1 MKIRFASLE
10 KKLSL
15 PKPAACTVQV
25 TVGNVLYCWS
35 HAKIQSDSGK
45 TAAEETYRIQITS
58 RPQIINRRKYP
69 RMDISNTCTIT
80 VKNSGETFKG
90 QLDNISANGFALLVK
105 DPFFASAKGRDI
117 SIAIDN
123 FALTAHSV
131 LEGRII
137 RSSENEGT
145 YIVGCQM
152 PEDNYY
158 IMEYVESA
166 LRENQKHV

>member
-1 MKIRFASLE
+1 
-10 KKLSL
+10 
-15 PKPAACTVQV
+15 
-25 TVGNVLYCWS
+25 
-35 HAKIQSDSGK
+35 
-45 TAAEETYRIQITS
+45 
-58 RPQIINRRKYP
+58 
-69 RMDISNTCTIT
+69 MDISNTCTIT

-152 PEDNYY
+152 PEGLSVMQN
-158 IMEYVESA
+158 EVTGSA
-166 LRENQKHV
+166 SDIAAISAGPPWYRTGSKCLSFP

>member
-1 MKIRFASLE
+1 
-10 KKLSL
+10 
-15 PKPAACTVQV
+15 
-25 TVGNVLYCWS
+25 
-35 HAKIQSDSGK
+35 
-45 TAAEETYRIQITS
+45 
-58 RPQIINRRKYP
+58 
-69 RMDISNTCTIT
+69 MDISNTCTIT

-158 IMEYVESA
+158 IMEYVESS
-166 LRENQKHV
+166 LSENQKQV

>member
-1 MKIRFASLE
+1 
-10 KKLSL
+10 
-15 PKPAACTVQV
+15 
-25 TVGNVLYCWS
+25 
-35 HAKIQSDSGK
+35 
-45 TAAEETYRIQITS
+45 
-58 RPQIINRRKYP
+58 
-69 RMDISNTCTIT
+69 MDISNTCTIT

-166 LRENQKHV
+166 LRENPETCVKYKITTIKQLEPNATVTEGLSVMQNEVTGSASDIAAISAGPPWYRTGSKCLSFP

>member
-1 MKIRFASLE
+1 
-10 KKLSL
+10 
-15 PKPAACTVQV
+15 
-25 TVGNVLYCWS
+25 
-35 HAKIQSDSGK
+35 
-45 TAAEETYRIQITS
+45 
-58 RPQIINRRKYP
+58 
-69 RMDISNTCTIT
+69 MDISNTCTIT

-137 RSSENEGT
+137 RSRKRLSEMQQQLGAGFMQISKSTLVNLSYMSNVEAGFSGT
-145 YIVGCQM
+145 LLLKLKNGCKDYVSRKYL
-152 PEDNYY
+152 PEFKKY
-158 IMEYVESA
+158 
-166 LRENQKHV
+166 LGL

>member
-1 MKIRFASLE
+1 MPISN
-10 KKLSL
+10 
-15 PKPAACTVQV
+15 ACTIRLEG
-25 TVGNVLYCWS
+25 TDKTY
-35 HAKIQSDSGK
+35 SGK
-45 TAAEETYRIQITS
+45 
-58 RPQIINRRKYP
+58 
-69 RMDISNTCTIT
+69 M
-80 VKNSGETFKG
+80 V
-90 QLDNISANGFALLVK
+90 NISANGFALLVK

-166 LRENQKHV
+166 LRENPKHV